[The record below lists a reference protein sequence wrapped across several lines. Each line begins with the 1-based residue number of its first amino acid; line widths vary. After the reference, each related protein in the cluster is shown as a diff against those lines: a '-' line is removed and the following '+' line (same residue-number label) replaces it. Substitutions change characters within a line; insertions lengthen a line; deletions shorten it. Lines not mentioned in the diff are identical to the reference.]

1 MATEREISRK
11 EKVEAEEVLKSQL
24 KKLQLI
30 TLLTIVFV
38 CANWDACKISY
49 VK

>member
-30 TLLTIVFV
+30 TLLTIVF
-38 CANWDACKISY
+38 CLCELGCLQNFY